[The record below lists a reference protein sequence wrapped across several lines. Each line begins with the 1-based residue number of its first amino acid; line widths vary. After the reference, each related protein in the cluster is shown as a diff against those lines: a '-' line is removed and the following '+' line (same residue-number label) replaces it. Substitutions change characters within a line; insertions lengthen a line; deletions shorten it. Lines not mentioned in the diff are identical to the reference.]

1 MGDGRLTE
9 AAWEIEQAVK
19 SRADFRDEAA
29 AMDRLWRESRDSAI
43 LGRIDFA
50 LAGRYG
56 EEGRQA
62 LQTNP
67 TAKAIHQCA
76 VLFIHDLLKRR

>member
-1 MGDGRLTE
+1 MGDGRLTD
-9 AAWEIEQAVK
+9 AAWEIERAARDRNTLREEAV
-19 SRADFRDEAA
+19 
-29 AMDRLWRESRDSAI
+29 AMDRLWKENRDSAI

-56 EEGRQA
+56 EAGRQA

-67 TAKAIHQCA
+67 EAKAIHQAA
-76 VLFIHDLLKRR
+76 VLFINDLLKRR